1 MSTTSHPDRPEA
13 EPFWR
18 VPLALRRQLL
28 AALSTAPERPP
39 HDPMTY
45 EEFLDWLDEDTLAEW
60 VDGEVIM
67 ASPANLKHQLIG
79 TFLIH
84 LLRAYTE
91 VLELGV
97 VLSPP
102 FQMKLASSGREPDLI
117 FLTTAHRDR
126 LRPTYLDGPADLVVE
141 IVSPE
146 SIGRDRGDKFYEYER
161 AGIPEY
167 WVIDP
172 ETERAEFW
180 QLDAQGKYQLVP
192 ADAAGAYHSRALPGF
207 WLRVAWLW
215 QQPLPSVDDVLLE
228 VGGAAYAQRLIER
241 LRRRGHLPEQ

>member
-1 MSTTSHPDRPEA
+1 
-13 EPFWR
+13 
-18 VPLALRRQLL
+18 
-28 AALSTAPERPP
+28 
-39 HDPMTY
+39 
-45 EEFLDWLDEDTLAEW
+45 
-60 VDGEVIM
+60 
-67 ASPANLKHQLIG
+67 
-79 TFLIH
+79 
-84 LLRAYTE
+84 
-91 VLELGV
+91 
-97 VLSPP
+97 
-102 FQMKLASSGREPDLI
+102 
-117 FLTTAHRDR
+117 
-126 LRPTYLDGPADLVVE
+126 VVE
-141 IVSPE
+141 IFSPE

-180 QLDAQGKYQLVP
+180 QLDAQDKYQLVP

-228 VGGAAYAQRLIER
+228 VGGAACAQRLIER